1 MEFFMPNPIETI
13 LLLVALFALFL
24 AFSFMICIVYK
35 TNSEVRNATKTPSKK
50 KSITNSYH
58 NKKPKN
64 PRRKKPDVPIKS
76 TVISPSEFK
85 SLSQKNGKEF

>member
-1 MEFFMPNPIETI
+1 MPNPIETI
-13 LLLVALFALFL
+13 LLLVALFSLFL

-35 TNSEVRNATKTPSKK
+35 VNGENKVATKTPAKK
-50 KSITNSYH
+50 KISKNVCP
-58 NKKPKN
+58 NKNPKK